1 LPKRVSESI
10 ACLDRQTLLILP
22 DSIWIRS
29 KEKIMKTTKLFFSML
44 ALLAAAIL
52 AACST
57 TAAKSPDVSDN
68 IRKSLDQAGFKS
80 VSVSQDRDQGV
91 VTLGGQVASENAKLN
106 AESLA
111 KSLAGAQVV
120 ADQIA
125 VIPVGGER
133 DAKAVNS
140 DLDNGIEQNLDAA
153 LIQNKMHDTVKY
165 EVKSGVVTLSGAVN
179 SEDKRARAEKVAS
192 GVPNVQQV
200 VNDLQVKDR
209 KASSTPSM

>member
-1 LPKRVSESI
+1 
-10 ACLDRQTLLILP
+10 
-22 DSIWIRS
+22 
-29 KEKIMKTTKLFFSML
+29 MKTTKLFFSML

-153 LIQNKMHDTVKY
+153 LIQNKMHDTVKC